1 MKQFIGTA
9 LLGSALI
16 AVANAASSECMYCRR
31 MDRNA
36 GFLVSYSYCN
46 QTDTCLKD
54 AWNYINRECADGWR
68 KGTSYELEYCEP
80 EDISFPEFV
89 SSAEKFQKYFNNTWS
104 LASGGQCT
112 VKIDATT
119 GVARVIFDNTSYLGI
134 EMEGAQI
141 GDVITVESGIT
152 EILIFNGAE
161 TGPLT
166 FDISFSGASTLL
178 AGASALAAAL
188 AF

>member
-1 MKQFIGTA
+1 MGKQFIA
-9 LLGSALI
+9 SAVL
-16 AVANAASSECMYCRR
+16 VAAAEAASSECMYCRR
-31 MDRNA
+31 MDANA

-54 AWNYINRECADGWR
+54 AWNYINRECSDGWR
-68 KGTSYELEYCEP
+68 KGTSYELEYCAP
-80 EDISFPEFV
+80 DDISCPEFV
-89 SSAEKFQKYFNNTWS
+89 SSSEKFQKYFNNTWS

-112 VKIDATT
+112 VKIDATA

-166 FDISFSGASTLL
+166 FDISFSGASTLI
-178 AGASALAAAL
+178 AGATALAAAI

>member
-1 MKQFIGTA
+1 M
-9 LLGSALI
+9 
-16 AVANAASSECMYCRR
+16 
-31 MDRNA
+31 
-36 GFLVSYSYCN
+36 
-46 QTDTCLKD
+46 
-54 AWNYINRECADGWR
+54 
-68 KGTSYELEYCEP
+68 
-80 EDISFPEFV
+80 

-166 FDISFSGASTLL
+166 FDISFSGASALL
-178 AGASALAAAL
+178 AGATLLAAAS